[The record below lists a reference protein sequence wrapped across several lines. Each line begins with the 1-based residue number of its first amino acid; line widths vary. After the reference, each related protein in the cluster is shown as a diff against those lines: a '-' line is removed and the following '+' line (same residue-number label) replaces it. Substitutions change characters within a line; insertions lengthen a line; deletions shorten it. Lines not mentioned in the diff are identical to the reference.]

1 MTVSGIFAG
10 MIGTIIVL
18 LLLLIAI
25 SIYGYKKRNKEEVAD
40 EIFGVAVM
48 AGLLKQ
54 GKISQQEYDDFFN
67 KHSEVYKGVKG
78 APFDKAEKGKAT
90 GFDKEIG
97 AQVLKKGKR
106 RIHKFLPPSLHK

>member
-78 APFDKAEKGKAT
+78 APFDEDL
-90 GFDKEIG
+90 FNKETIINE
-97 AQVLKKGKR
+97 R
-106 RIHKFLPPSLHK
+106 R